1 MSNLAFSA
9 SPIDFKIN
17 NEIEKKIN
25 KNKLNSDMLNKI
37 KNENDKKNLG
47 DVSKIHENLEKN
59 IKNENEDTLANFYS
73 NELTKDMSNI
83 ESKQVLHQNNNVSND
98 YMISNNLNL
107 DKINHMYKS
116 GNRDELLEKLNY
128 IINLFENEK
137 EIKTNK
143 KNEEVVLY
151 CFLGIFIIYVLDSFV
166 SIGKYKR

>member
-25 KNKLNSDMLNKI
+25 KNKLNSDMLHKI
-37 KNENDKKNLG
+37 KNENDEKNLG
-47 DVSKIHENLEKN
+47 NVSKIHEDLEKN
-59 IKNENEDTLANFYS
+59 IKNENEDILADFYS

-83 ESKQVLHQNNNVSND
+83 ESKQDLHQNNNVSND